1 MNGKVSIIGGGHVG
15 MSTAFAMLLKN
26 TVRELVL
33 FDRDIERMKGEQLE
47 FEDSL
52 TFLGTTKITA
62 AKSYQDL
69 KDSDVIIFT
78 AGRAQLPGESRLNLV
93 KSNLEVVKTIL
104 PEVIKYSPDS
114 VIIMVTNPV
123 DILTYQASRLLRLPK
138 GKIFGTGTSLDSAR
152 FRFHLSEFLG
162 INPKNIHAYVLGE
175 HGDSSFPMI
184 SHVDVGGQPLS
195 TLKDFSSKKIQEAF
209 LKAKTSAGTI
219 IAAKGSTHYAIGV
232 VINQLVD
239 AVLKDSKRVYPVSI
253 PLTGQYGYQDVS
265 ISLPCVIGKN
275 GVEKILEVPLS
286 EEEKKL
292 MDRSVKTLKETV
304 IS

>member
-15 MSTAFAMLLKN
+15 MSAAFAMLLKN

-33 FDRDIERMKGEQLE
+33 FDRDTDKMKGEQLE
-47 FEDSL
+47 FEHSL
-52 TFLGTTKITA
+52 TFLGTAKITV

-69 KDSDVIIFT
+69 KNSDVIVFT

-104 PEVIKYSPDS
+104 PQAIKYSPDS

-123 DILTYQASRLLRLPK
+123 DILTHQAGKLLKLPP
-138 GKIFGTGTSLDSAR
+138 GRIFGSGTSLDSAR

-162 INPKNIHAYVLGE
+162 INPKNIHTYVLGE
-175 HGDSSFPMI
+175 HGDSSFPTL
-184 SHVDVGGQPLS
+184 SHANIGGQPIS
-195 TLKDFSSKKIQEAF
+195 TMRGFSSKKIQEAF
-209 LKAKTSAGTI
+209 QKARTAAGTI
-219 IAAKGSTHYAIGV
+219 IAAKGSTYYAIGV

-239 AVLKDSKRVYPVSI
+239 AVLKDTKRIYPVSV
-253 PLTGQYGYQDVS
+253 PLTGQYGYKDVS
-265 ISLPCVIGKN
+265 ISVPCVIGKN

-286 EEEKKL
+286 DKEKKL
-292 MDRSVKTLKETV
+292 MDKSVEILKSIV
-304 IS
+304 I